1 MTPCVRACAT
11 IAFGFVG
18 MAGICLGQQSKAQV
32 TEVKQPVRVNEL
44 HGTMVKKGPVKTTDD
59 ISLLGS
65 DAPAKSAEEGKPLAK
80 DGTADATLIVG
91 SPEELQAEMV
101 AVEQQIK
108 DKQKKVEFL
117 MHMFVA
123 DERAF
128 LIDPSGPAADQDAA
142 AKRRF
147 EQDELHKETA
157 EIAALRAR
165 LEQMTAAGEK
175 AAAAKP

>member
-1 MTPCVRACAT
+1 MAPSIRACAT
-11 IAFGFVG
+11 IAFGLVG
-18 MAGICLGQQSKAQV
+18 VAGVCLAQQAKSQV
-32 TEVKQPVRVNEL
+32 AEVKQLVRVNEL
-44 HGTMVKKGPVKTTDD
+44 TGTMVKKGPVKTTDD

-65 DAPAKSAEEGKPLAK
+65 DAPVKSAEEGKPLAK
-80 DGTADATLIVG
+80 DGTAGATLIAG
-91 SPEELQAEMV
+91 SPEKLQAERV

-108 DKQKKVEFL
+108 DKQKRVEFL

-128 LIDPSGPAADQDAA
+128 LVDPSGPAADQEIA

-157 EIAALRAR
+157 EIATLRVK
-165 LEQMTAAGEK
+165 LEQMTAAVEK
-175 AAAAKP
+175 AAAKP